1 MLCRSHS
8 KLHVFVATRRQSCLA
23 SALLCA
29 RVLPDLARVPDTC
42 PTPGSPHIRHCR
54 FSRRNFFFHG
64 SSRGNPRWM
73 EKLECLPAA
82 LMFSRKILL
91 RLTRLCSCCSS
102 STAGV
107 FASFSGNAD
116 DAQLA
121 ISAATSNVR
130 LLCTNVYGFV
140 PLADRITV
148 GPLLSPFVKMCQV
161 KRNLHPHHG
170 GTLVCSSI
178 DIMNMQRVIF
188 RSLPTFSSFEL
199 RSSCLDHSELGIVFS
214 DITTITFEASVAMC
228 QLLPVEPST

>member
-1 MLCRSHS
+1 MFSWRHVVRVVSLPPCFVLECFQI
-8 KLHVFVATRRQSCLA
+8 LHGYPTCVQLQDLLIFVTVA
-23 SALLCA
+23 
-29 RVLPDLARVPDTC
+29 
-42 PTPGSPHIRHCR
+42 
-54 FSRRNFFFHG
+54 FSRNFFFHG

-91 RLTRLCSCCSS
+91 RLTRLCSYCSS

-107 FASFSGNAD
+107 FASYSGNAD

-130 LLCTNVYGFV
+130 LLCTNMYGFV

-148 GPLLSPFVKMCQV
+148 GPLLSPFAEMCQV

-178 DIMNMQRVIF
+178 DSMIMQRVIF
-188 RSLPTFSSFEL
+188 RSLPIFPVLNSVHLVWTTLNWVSCFLIFPRSRLRRQSQCVSF
-199 RSSCLDHSELGIVFS
+199 
-214 DITTITFEASVAMC
+214 AS
-228 QLLPVEPST
+228 